1 MRMHFAL
8 HALPIAC
15 PKFVLLDRYS
25 RAEWIGDTA
34 VLHSTFRYGDTLH
47 STKNAAKHAWQIG
60 SRK

>member
-25 RAEWIGDTA
+25 RAEEIGNAA
-34 VLHSTFRYGDTLH
+34 VLTDQVNNSFNT
-47 STKNAAKHAWQIG
+47 NVAKLAYQIG
-60 SRK
+60 SCK